1 MQADAPVPLYCPAG
15 QMEAVAEV
23 EPEGQMYP
31 ALQSP
36 LHAAALRLVVA
47 PYLPGAHSIHRPQH
61 TDTSAHERTLWVSR
75 GKPPS
80 HKHPRGMMDGG
91 GRGAGNPTCR
101 TLGASCGGAQAV
113 LAR

>member
-36 LHAAALRLVVA
+36 LHAAVLRLVVA

-75 GKPPS
+75 GKPPWGREGGWQS
-80 HKHPRGMMDGG
+80 HLPDTGCKLRRCPG
-91 GRGAGNPTCR
+91 
-101 TLGASCGGAQAV
+101 
-113 LAR
+113 